1 MLVDGFAWEAMLRFT
16 LVRRYLPDSLSSNG
30 SDDISVAGVCF
41 GSSLRGAS
49 CGHARHKSLA
59 YARTVAALKKK
70 KQQLESFQRTEKFLD
85 GVLVLA
91 FSRHHNLY
99 FILKPNK

>member
-16 LVRRYLPDSLSSNG
+16 MVRWYLPDSLSSNG
-30 SDDISVAGVCF
+30 RDDISVAGVCF

-59 YARTVAALKKK
+59 SARTVAALKKK
-70 KQQLESFQRTEKFLD
+70 KKHQLESF
-85 GVLVLA
+85 
-91 FSRHHNLY
+91 
-99 FILKPNK
+99 